1 VEAGADGAGRR
12 QANGC
17 RHQVPSS
24 NHAGGRL
31 LTGPFRE
38 RFPIRTC
45 IPVRPADPSGY
56 PARRWYPA
64 TLASHP
70 ATKIGRKLVQL

>member
-12 QANGC
+12 QANDC
-17 RHQVPSS
+17 RLRVPSS
-24 NHAGGRL
+24 NHAGGRP
-31 LTGPFRE
+31 LTGPTRE

-45 IPVRPADPSGY
+45 IPVRLEDPSGC

-64 TLASHP
+64 KLASHP
-70 ATKIGRKLVQL
+70 ATKMGRKLVQL